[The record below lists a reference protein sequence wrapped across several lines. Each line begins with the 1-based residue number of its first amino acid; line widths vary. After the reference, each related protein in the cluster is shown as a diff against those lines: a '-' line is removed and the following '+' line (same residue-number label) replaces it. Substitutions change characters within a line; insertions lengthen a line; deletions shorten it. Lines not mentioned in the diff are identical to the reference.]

1 MSGGGMTIKSMD
13 KQLAAVGAR
22 IRELRLKQGFS
33 QEAFADSCGI
43 NRSHMGEVERGECN
57 VTFATLVT
65 ITHKLEPASQHCW
78 MALLRTCVPGVTV
91 PTPAT
96 LYLYL
101 LVPFQ
106 NPCFQDPCIQRQ

>member
-1 MSGGGMTIKSMD
+1 MITSGVMSGGDMTIKSMD

-65 ITHKLEPASQHCW
+65 ITHKLETSIS
-78 MALLRTCVPGVTV
+78 ALLDGI
-91 PTPAT
+91 A
-96 LYLYL
+96 
-101 LVPFQ
+101 
-106 NPCFQDPCIQRQ
+106 